1 MARRKA
7 GSKGPGGPAGPK
19 GLIDRDDGRDESRD
33 EGRGDGAPA
42 RSVSDGGGEA
52 SAEETSGAPVA
63 AKTAAQAAAQADA
76 QADAQAA
83 AQVDAPV
90 IPEAPPRPRT
100 PSSAGSSG
108 SIEIQ
113 FSSPRLPL
121 AGDVA
126 DALGEATDV
135 SRAPTTE
142 ASLGAHSAVERPGS
156 LDDDPFD
163 AHDLTLEPEQAR
175 SSVRK
180 VAKKAEVLV
189 GQGVSKIGDG
199 IGSIGEGVSKIGE
212 KAATRVPVLGES
224 VRQLGEGLSELGA
237 SLHNLPAVTQSKRG
251 RILVRSMVVAFLLVF
266 AWIAGIVLLQLRDSK
281 KPDFRPLARKI
292 LIAVRDGRESAVW
305 AEASPRFQEV
315 VREQKFID
323 DMADMKR
330 TLGAF
335 REISAVNETMVT
347 SSANGRVGRVAL
359 MLQFDKGR
367 ARGNVSFHR
376 DAGRWKLLGIAVD
389 APPELP
395 ITLESRKERSELPEE
410 VVAGAIKVLQAG
422 NIDKAARGADSP
434 GTGRGREARPTSGG
448 GRDAATGDAELV
460 KKSEEVWDQASG
472 VFHSSASKAEFVR
485 LQRERNQTLGNFV
498 RVIEYRSGS
507 KKYGDLSATFTGLV
521 EYESGVV
528 TVALNFGRT
537 EERAPWLLNSL
548 KVVLP
553 MPRPNE
559 GGASDAADDRDDRD
573 GEDDRDADRD
583 EREDR
588 DAAGEERPRTGRPRP
603 RSNDASGGSS
613 SAGSGSAGS
622 GSAGGGSGSASSG
635 SGATPPPPP
644 SPPPSPPPLPSSSSS
659 SSSSSSLP
667 SGVTGSAG
675 PTTAP

>member
-19 GLIDRDDGRDESRD
+19 GPPDRDEGRDEGRDDGRGAGRD
-33 EGRGDGAPA
+33 DGRGDGAPVRADEEQVTPPA
-42 RSVSDGGGEA
+42 RI
-52 SAEETSGAPVA
+52 
-63 AKTAAQAAAQADA
+63 
-76 QADAQAA
+76 A
-83 AQVDAPV
+83 AQVDRPV
-90 IPEAPPRPRT
+90 LPEAPPRPRT
-100 PSSAGSSG
+100 PSSPGSSG

-126 DALGEATDV
+126 DALGEPTDV

-142 ASLGAHSAVERPGS
+142 ASLAAHSAVERPGP

-212 KAATRVPVLGES
+212 KAATRVPVIGES

-237 SLHNLPAVTQSKRG
+237 SLHDLPAVTQSKRG

-367 ARGNVSFHR
+367 ARANVSFHR

-395 ITLESRKERSELPEE
+395 ITQESRKERSELPEE

-422 NIDKAARGADSP
+422 NLDKAVRPADSP
-434 GTGRGREARPTSGG
+434 ATGRGREARPSGG
-448 GRDAATGDAELV
+448 GRDATAGDAELV

-521 EYESGVV
+521 EYEQSGVV
-528 TVALNFGRT
+528 TVTLNFGRT

-553 MPRPNE
+553 MPRPDE
-559 GGASDAADDRDDRD
+559 AGARDAADGRDDR
-573 GEDDRDADRD
+573 EDDRDEREDRED
-583 EREDR
+583 REDR

-603 RSNDASGGSS
+603 RGNDASGGSAG
-613 SAGSGSAGS
+613 SASNGSGTAGSGDGSASNGSGSASNGSGGGSASKGSGSAGNGSGSAGNGSGGSGSAGS
-622 GSAGGGSGSASSG
+622 GDGSAGSA
-635 SGATPPPPP
+635 AAPPPPP
-644 SPPPSPPPLPSSSSS
+644 SPPPPSSS
-659 SSSSSSLP
+659 
-667 SGVTGSAG
+667 
-675 PTTAP
+675 